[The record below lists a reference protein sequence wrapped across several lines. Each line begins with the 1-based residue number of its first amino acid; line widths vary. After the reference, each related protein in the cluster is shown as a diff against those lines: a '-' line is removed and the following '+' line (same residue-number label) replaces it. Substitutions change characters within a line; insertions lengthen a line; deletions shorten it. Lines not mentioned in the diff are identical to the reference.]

1 MVILYTLFLSLPIS
15 TYPESWKLANV
26 NPIRKKGSHN
36 DITNSRPIYFLPITG
51 RSWQGVFSIIL
62 WPVFIPIIF
71 LCSNQSGFIPG
82 HSCCQSITCTRYY
95 KHNRWSSWLQQE
107 RTVFCDISKTF
118 DSVLVLHWDL
128 FYKLS
133 QAGTIGSLLESFQ
146 CYLYL
151 IEKEGYPKILIRVGA
166 L

>member
-26 NPIRKKGSHN
+26 NPIRKKGSRN

-62 WPVFIPIIF
+62 WTVFIPIIF

-82 HSCCQSITCTRYY
+82 HSTVYQLHVLDIT
-95 KHNRWSSWLQQE
+95 N
-107 RTVFCDISKTF
+107 
-118 DSVLVLHWDL
+118 
-128 FYKLS
+128 
-133 QAGTIGSLLESFQ
+133 TIGEALGCSK
-146 CYLYL
+146 
-151 IEKEGYPKILIRVGA
+151 KELSSAILAKHLTVY
-166 L
+166 